1 MVVVANTQK
10 QIELAAGILYER
22 AFVQPTNDLKA
33 LFWYSKKGSI
43 DWVVGYN
50 TWIGRTV
57 QMHVVSSGES
67 NPKTLAF
74 AAYDYPFNQ
83 CGVDIIFGVINSLN
97 KRSITLAEKAGFNE
111 KMRWDKM
118 HDNGGDIVLME
129 MKKTNCKWIK
139 HEAI

>member
-1 MVVVANTQK
+1 MVVEAKTVNTL
-10 QIELAAGILYER
+10 QIAAGILYER
-22 AFVQPTNDLKA
+22 AFVQPSNDLRA
-33 LFWYSKKGSI
+33 LLWYSKKGTI

-50 TWIGRTV
+50 NWIGKTV

-83 CGVDIIFGVINSLN
+83 CGIDIIFGVINSLN
-97 KRSITLAEKAGFNE
+97 KKSIILAEKAGFTE
-111 KMRWDKM
+111 KERWEKM

-129 MKKTNCKWIK
+129 MKKENCKWIR
-139 HEAI
+139 HENI